1 MSCLQKILY
10 YQENKLLSQLL
21 HEKRVPKGTHC
32 TEGFVT
38 VRRTVKT
45 WSSIVVWFYYSIKKI
60 SYYLKYLRIVSMSY
74 N

>member
-1 MSCLQKILY
+1 MSCLQTLVY

-21 HEKRVPKGTHC
+21 HEKRAPKGTHC

-45 WSSIVVWFYYSIKKI
+45 WSSK
-60 SYYLKYLRIVSMSY
+60 
-74 N
+74 